1 MFFVY
6 LTCFRYYSHPYRDD
20 ENYDS
25 SYGYNYRNYRSP
37 VQDSSIKGKIEQKYW
52 RGKQKVIEKLGKDQ
66 DEFVIAGD
74 AEVDSRLEV
83 ITEVF
88 RYLLV
93 CFFYKPRGCPGP
105 TLGLCWGDTINHLV
119 LSLSLTRYPIIWGE
133 GHQEHRNEFW
143 VLRPGVAD
151 QLGTFLFWL

>member
-1 MFFVY
+1 MFFIC
-6 LTCFRYYSHPYRDD
+6 LTCFRYYSQPYRDD

-88 RYLLV
+88 KYLLV
-93 CFFYKPRGCPGP
+93 VCLYQLHVCARANIGP
-105 TLGLCWGDTINHLV
+105 L
-119 LSLSLTRYPIIWGE
+119 
-133 GHQEHRNEFW
+133 
-143 VLRPGVAD
+143 LR
-151 QLGTFLFWL
+151 

>member
-1 MFFVY
+1 M
-6 LTCFRYYSHPYRDD
+6 FRYYSQPYRDD

-66 DEFVIAGD
+66 DEYVIAGD

-88 RYLLV
+88 TYLFV
-93 CFFYKPRGCPGP
+93 CLF
-105 TLGLCWGDTINHLV
+105 V
-119 LSLSLTRYPIIWGE
+119 LST
-133 GHQEHRNEFW
+133 
-143 VLRPGVAD
+143 
-151 QLGTFLFWL
+151 TWLP

>member
-1 MFFVY
+1 MVIIFVY
-6 LTCFRYYSHPYRDD
+6 LTFFRYYSQPYRDE
-20 ENYDS
+20 ENYDG

-83 ITEVF
+83 ITKVF
-88 RYLLV
+88 TDLFV
-93 CFFYKPRGCPGP
+93 CFYRPRGCHRVN
-105 TLGLCWGDTINHLV
+105 IR
-119 LSLSLTRYPIIWGE
+119 SLLRRHFHSQCKQII
-133 GHQEHRNEFW
+133 F
-143 VLRPGVAD
+143 VSV
-151 QLGTFLFWL
+151 